1 VHAASRLP
9 RRWWGAFERWV
20 SDRTRPALLR
30 WEQLPGQVQVFVT
43 YPVMVALLFP
53 FHVIVFDLAWVRSLF
68 YALFWGIPA
77 TAIVF
82 IATRAEA
89 AKRRQQEPP
98 EDGDE

>member
-1 VHAASRLP
+1 
-9 RRWWGAFERWV
+9 V

-30 WEQLPGQVQVFVT
+30 WEALPGQVQVFVT

-77 TAIVF
+77 TAIVYV
-82 IATRAEA
+82 ATRAEA
-89 AKRRQQEPP
+89 AKRHPQPPP
-98 EDGDE
+98 E

>member
-1 VHAASRLP
+1 VQLARRP
-9 RRWWGAFERWV
+9 RRWWAGFERWV

-30 WEQLPGQVQVFVT
+30 WEALPGQVQVFVT

-77 TAIVF
+77 TAIVY

-89 AKRRQQEPP
+89 AKRHPRPP
-98 EDGDE
+98 RDE